1 MLGRRA
7 EGDVGVL
14 EYAEEREA
22 RLTTQVAPYSSP
34 SRPFARIQV
43 GFSFDR

>member
-14 EYAEEREA
+14 DAEEREA